1 MIQMLLH
8 PISTAPARTARLAS
22 AARLSLHDRLAR
34 STGLALMVGSVL
46 SIAAALSPSAAAG
59 QSPGDYDTQ
68 IRQLMNH
75 PAVRAA
81 MEHIEETDD
90 QTMADL
96 RELTQIPAPPFMEEE
111 RGQAFLEKLLE
122 IGVDSAWV
130 DEVGNV
136 IGLRRGTGDGEV
148 LALAGHLDTVF
159 PPETDVTIRES
170 GDTLFAPGIA
180 DDTRGLAT
188 ILAVL
193 RAMNETNVRTDGDVL
208 FIGNVGE
215 EGLGDLRGVKHLFRE
230 GGPRID
236 TFISV
241 DGTSSAGITHM
252 GLGSHR
258 YRVTFIGPGGHSW
271 GAFGLANPAHAMG
284 RAIRYFQDG
293 ADPYVRNAPFR
304 TSYNVGR
311 IGGGTSINS
320 VPFESWAPS
329 RGRGERHP
337 DPGRAAD
344 GGRGHDRRSAVRG
357 GRGGSPLRPAGRRRD
372 AGPGHGAHLRTVVHR
387 LQHSHLHGYPGHH
400 HRWGRSGLRRPFPG
414 RVVPQRER
422 THRRAAGASG
432 GAFPGRRD
440 PGELSQANGQRG
452 AWIDERRCTHSG
464 HWASAESV
472 PPVTPIR
479 GC

>member
-1 MIQMLLH
+1 MSPTQMIH
-8 PISTAPARTARLAS
+8 RIVSRLPSVALT
-22 AARLSLHDRLAR
+22 LSLFVAP
-34 STGLALMVGSVL
+34 L
-46 SIAAALSPSAAAG
+46 SA
-59 QSPGDYDTQ
+59 QSQGDYDAQLQQ
-68 IRQLMNH
+68 IMNH

-81 MEHIEETDD
+81 MEHIEETDAR
-90 QTMADL
+90 TMADL

-111 RGQAFLEKLLE
+111 RGRAFLAKLQE

-136 IGLRRGTGDGEV
+136 IGLRRGTGNGEV

-159 PPETDVTIRES
+159 PPETDVSIREN

-193 RAMNETNVRTDGDVL
+193 RAMNDANVRTDGDVL

-215 EGLGDLRGVKHLFRE
+215 EGVGDLRGMKHLFRE

-241 DGTSSAGITHM
+241 DGTGSSGITHM

-258 YRVTFIGPGGHSW
+258 YRVTFLGPGGHSW

-311 IGGGTSINS
+311 VGGGTSVNS
-320 VPFESWAPS
+320 VPFESWMEIDMRSEGVETLVAVDAILQGAI
-329 RGRGERHP
+329 RRAVAEENDLRTRGEPLTVDVDMIGDRPSGEVAEDHP
-337 DPGRAAD
+337 FVQQAAAVTRALGMEPSFGRSSTDSNIPISMGIPAITI
-344 GGRGHDRRSAVRG
+344 GGG
-357 GRGGSPLRPAGRRRD
+357 GQGV
-372 AGPGHGAHLRTVVHR
+372 GAHSLDEWFRNVDGATGVQRVLLVV
-387 LQHSHLHGYPGHH
+387 LAQVG
-400 HRWGRSGLRRPFPG
+400 
-414 RVVPQRER
+414 VTQ
-422 THRRAAGASG
+422 AS
-432 GAFPGRRD
+432 
-440 PGELSQANGQRG
+440 
-452 AWIDERRCTHSG
+452 
-464 HWASAESV
+464 
-472 PPVTPIR
+472 
-479 GC
+479 

>member
-1 MIQMLLH
+1 MSFTLPFRRAYGLLA
-8 PISTAPARTARLAS
+8 ITALALGSTAATAHAQ
-22 AARLSLHDRLAR
+22 
-34 STGLALMVGSVL
+34 TG
-46 SIAAALSPSAAAG
+46 
-59 QSPGDYDTQ
+59 GDYDAR
-68 IRQLMNH
+68 IRQLMSH

-81 MEHIEETDD
+81 LDHVEETDA

-111 RGQAFLEKLLE
+111 RGQAFLAKLRE

-188 ILAVL
+188 VLAVL
-193 RAMNETNVRTDGDVL
+193 RAMNEANVRTEGDVL

-215 EGLGDLRGVKHLFRE
+215 EGLGDLRGMKHLFRE

-241 DGTSSAGITHM
+241 DGTGASGVTHM

-258 YRVTFIGPGGHSW
+258 YRVTFEGPGGHSW

-293 ADPYVRNAPFR
+293 ADAFVRTVDLR

-311 IGGGTSINS
+311 VGGGTSVNS
-320 VPFESWAPS
+320 VPFESWMEIDMRSHGVETLNAIDDILQGAVQRAVAEENEIRTRGDAMTVTVDMIGDRPS
-329 RGRGERHP
+329 GEIAEDHPFVQQAAAVTRALGMEPSFGRSSTDSNIPISMGIP
-337 DPGRAAD
+337 AITI
-344 GGRGHDRRSAVRG
+344 GGG
-357 GRGGSPLRPAGRRRD
+357 GQGF
-372 AGPGHGAHLRTVVHR
+372 GAHSLDEWFRNEDGPV
-387 LQHSHLHGYPGHH
+387 GI
-400 HRWGRSGLRRPFPG
+400 
-414 RVVPQRER
+414 QRALLIVLAEVGV
-422 THRRAAGASG
+422 TQAS
-432 GAFPGRRD
+432 
-440 PGELSQANGQRG
+440 
-452 AWIDERRCTHSG
+452 
-464 HWASAESV
+464 
-472 PPVTPIR
+472 
-479 GC
+479 

>member
-1 MIQMLLH
+1 MIQMLHH
-8 PISTAPARTARLAS
+8 PISLAGTVRLAS
-22 AARLSLHDRLAR
+22 AARLSLPDRLTR
-34 STGLALMVGSVL
+34 STGLALMVGSAL
-46 SIAAALSPSAAAG
+46 SMATALSTSLAAAQVSA
-59 QSPGDYDTQ
+59 DYDTQ

-75 PAVRAA
+75 PAVRGA

-111 RGQAFLEKLLE
+111 RGRAFLAKLLE

-193 RAMNETNVRTDGDVL
+193 RAMNEANVRTDGDVL

-311 IGGGTSINS
+311 IGGGTSVNS
-320 VPFESWAPS
+320 VPFESWMEIDMRSEGVETLNDVDAILQGAI
-329 RGRGERHP
+329 RRAVAEENDIRTRGEPLTVDVDMIGDRPSGEVAEDHP
-337 DPGRAAD
+337 FVQQAAAVTRALGMEPTFGRSSTDSNIPISMGIPAITI
-344 GGRGHDRRSAVRG
+344 GGG
-357 GRGGSPLRPAGRRRD
+357 GQGF
-372 AGPGHGAHLRTVVHR
+372 GAHSLDEWFRNENGPTGVQRVLLVV
-387 LQHSHLHGYPGHH
+387 
-400 HRWGRSGLRRPFPG
+400 
-414 RVVPQRER
+414 
-422 THRRAAGASG
+422 
-432 GAFPGRRD
+432 
-440 PGELSQANGQRG
+440 LSQVGVTQ
-452 AWIDERRCTHSG
+452 
-464 HWASAESV
+464 AS
-472 PPVTPIR
+472 
-479 GC
+479 

>member
-1 MIQMLLH
+1 MSFHHLLYRASS
-8 PISTAPARTARLAS
+8 ILALATLLLGSTAVTARAQ
-22 AARLSLHDRLAR
+22 
-34 STGLALMVGSVL
+34 TG
-46 SIAAALSPSAAAG
+46 
-59 QSPGDYDTQ
+59 GDYDAR
-68 IRQLMNH
+68 IRQLMSH

-81 MEHIEETDD
+81 LDQIEETDA

-111 RGQAFLEKLLE
+111 RGQAFLAKLRE

-188 ILAVL
+188 VLAVL
-193 RAMNETNVRTDGDVL
+193 RAMNEANVRTEGDVL

-215 EGLGDLRGVKHLFRE
+215 EGLGDLRGMKHLFRE

-241 DGTSSAGITHM
+241 DGTGASGITHM

-258 YRVTFIGPGGHSW
+258 YRVTFEGPGGHSW

-293 ADPYVRNAPFR
+293 ADAFVRTVDLR

-311 IGGGTSINS
+311 VGGGTSVNS
-320 VPFESWAPS
+320 VPFESWMEIDMRSHGVETLNAIDDILQGAVQRAVAEENQIRTRGDAMTVTVDMIGDRPS
-329 RGRGERHP
+329 GEIAEDHPFVQQAAAVTRALGMEPSFGRSSTDSNIPISMGIP
-337 DPGRAAD
+337 AITI
-344 GGRGHDRRSAVRG
+344 GGG
-357 GRGGSPLRPAGRRRD
+357 GQGF
-372 AGPGHGAHLRTVVHR
+372 GAHSLDEWFRNEDGPV
-387 LQHSHLHGYPGHH
+387 GI
-400 HRWGRSGLRRPFPG
+400 
-414 RVVPQRER
+414 QRALLIVLAEVGV
-422 THRRAAGASG
+422 TQAS
-432 GAFPGRRD
+432 
-440 PGELSQANGQRG
+440 
-452 AWIDERRCTHSG
+452 
-464 HWASAESV
+464 
-472 PPVTPIR
+472 
-479 GC
+479 